1 MLYLQCLFLASQAL
15 LTRAILSNGL
25 VNLRGYPDSYFETD
39 RLVELHNGNMKELF
53 NTKRGSS
60 ITLEH
65 LFRNYSLNSA
75 YLKNMS
81 GEVKR
86 FFGTRSSSDHSPK
99 SAQTD
104 IRLMAKRLA
113 MSSVVCTQRRRAV
126 KYPAPDVLAKGAI

>member
-1 MLYLQCLFLASQAL
+1 MVLKYAVKHGDIELIRRAIDRCCVYFYGSGQHKYAYEMLYLQCLFLASQAS

-53 NTKRGSS
+53 NAKRGSS

-81 GEVKR
+81 
-86 FFGTRSSSDHSPK
+86 S
-99 SAQTD
+99 
-104 IRLMAKRLA
+104 
-113 MSSVVCTQRRRAV
+113 
-126 KYPAPDVLAKGAI
+126 